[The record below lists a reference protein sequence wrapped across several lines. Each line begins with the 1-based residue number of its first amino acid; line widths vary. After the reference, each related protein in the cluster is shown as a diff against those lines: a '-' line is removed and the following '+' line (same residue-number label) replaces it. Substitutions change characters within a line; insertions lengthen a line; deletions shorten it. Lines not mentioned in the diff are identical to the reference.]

1 MGRGWAMTAAA
12 EPGARRAFLVPGA
25 LTGPS
30 GGSRYNDRLLSGL
43 RAAGLAVSED
53 RVPGAWPRPA
63 AEDRRALETALR
75 RYDDVVVDGLI
86 ASAAPEEIAR
96 ARAQGVRVTALVH
109 LPLPAERGLD
119 GAPAGASDGGP
130 DDALAAMER
139 RALREVDAVIAT
151 SAWARRDLE
160 RRYGLDG
167 IQVAAPG
174 TDAAPVAAGSTPPRL
189 LFLGSLTPRK
199 NVLTLVHALTALKD
213 RSWSAAI
220 VGPVPDDGAYAA
232 AVRDAARPAGG
243 AIRIL
248 GAREG
253 AALEALWEQTDL
265 LVLPSLAETYGMVVT
280 EALAHGIPAMV
291 AAGTG
296 AVEALTG
303 SGERDGLPVPGIALD
318 PHDVQPWTRGL
329 AAWLDDPALRA
340 RWRGAALEHRS
351 RLRAWETVAEEVM
364 TAMRW

>member
-1 MGRGWAMTAAA
+1 MTTGSAA
-12 EPGARRAFLVPGA
+12 ETGARRAIIVPGA
-25 LTGPS
+25 LKGPS
-30 GGSRYNDRLLSGL
+30 GGSRYNARLLTGL
-43 RAAGLAVSED
+43 RAAGVDVSEE

-63 AEDRRALETALR
+63 DADRRALETALG

-119 GAPAGASDGGP
+119 DAP
-130 DDALAAMER
+130 DDATDDATAADEQ
-139 RALREVDAVIAT
+139 RALREVDAVLAT

-199 NVLTLVHALTALKD
+199 NVLTLVHALTALTD
-213 RSWSAAI
+213 RPWSAAI
-220 VGPVPDDGAYAA
+220 VGPVSDDGAYAA
-232 AVRDAARPAGG
+232 AVRDAAEAAGG
-243 AIRIL
+243 AIRVS
-248 GAREG
+248 GARDG
-253 AALEALWEQTDL
+253 ADLEALWDETDL
-265 LVLPSLAETYGMVVT
+265 LVLPSVAETYGMVVT
-280 EALAHGIPAMV
+280 EALAHAIPAMV

-296 AVEALTG
+296 ALEALTG
-303 SGERDGLPVPGIALD
+303 SGERDGLPVPGAAVD
-318 PHDVQPWTRGL
+318 PHAPEPWTRALG
-329 AAWLDDPALRA
+329 AWLDDPALRD
-340 RWRGAALEHRS
+340 RWRDAALEHRS